1 MHVATTRTTIQI
13 VHGLSTK
20 SNVFHPVQESNVIVQ
35 DCSQVFKQLNNHFFD
50 CHKFIVN
57 FTKSVIGCS
66 NFDNC
71 SYTFFSHNIIPEND
85 LYIVYTHSNCGNG
98 IALKEPTFTHYPQI
112 FTLFKKKKY
121 IYNLVRTFK
130 NCR

>member
-71 SYTFFSHNIIPEND
+71 SYTFFSYTCFQLGNGKLKMICT
-85 LYIVYTHSNCGNG
+85 LYIHTVTVGMASH
-98 IALKEPTFTHYPQI
+98 LKNQPLLIILKYLPFS
-112 FTLFKKKKY
+112 KKKNIY
-121 IYNLVRTFK
+121 IIL
-130 NCR
+130 